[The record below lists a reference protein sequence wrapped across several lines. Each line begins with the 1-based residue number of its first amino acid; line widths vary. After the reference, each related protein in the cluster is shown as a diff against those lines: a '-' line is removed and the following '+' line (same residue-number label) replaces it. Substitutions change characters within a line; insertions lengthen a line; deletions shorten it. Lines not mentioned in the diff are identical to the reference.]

1 MLTTYLETGR
11 RRTFVAAVD
20 WPGWCRAG
28 RDEAAAVETLLAYES
43 RYRVVSDTA
52 GLELPVAGEVEVV
65 ERVVGDAT
73 TDFGAPGKIPGL
85 DHAPLED
92 QPLADQVALLQASWR
107 LLDEVAVSAPEHL
120 RKGPRGGGRD
130 RDAVVA
136 HVVEAEA
143 SYARSLGLRKVR
155 RPAPTDASALAQLR
169 ERVVGALRGEVDTE
183 AKWPVR
189 YAVRRLAWHV
199 LDHVW
204 EIEDKSV

>member
-1 MLTTYLETGR
+1 MLTAYAETG

-28 RDEAAAVETLLAYES
+28 RDEVAAVETLLAYED
-43 RYRVVSDTA
+43 RYRVVCNAA
-52 GLELPVAGEVEVV
+52 GVELPAPGEVEVV

-73 TDFGAPGKIPGL
+73 TDFGAPGKVTEL
-85 DHAPLED
+85 DRAPLEGQELD
-92 QPLADQVALLQASWR
+92 DQVALLRASWL
-107 LLDEVAVSAPEHL
+107 LLDDAAVSAPEAL

-136 HVVEAEA
+136 HVIEAEA
-143 SYARSLGLRKVR
+143 SYARSLGLQKVAA
-155 RPAPTDASALAQLR
+155 PDPTDAADLEQLR
-169 ERVVGALRGEVDTE
+169 GRVVAALRGEVDRE
-183 AKWPVR
+183 PKWPVR

-204 EIEDKSV
+204 EIEDKST